1 MAYFDLDK
9 LEDQIKTDEGFKAKP
24 YHDSVGVLTIGYG
37 TNLDQGI
44 TEDQA
49 SSLLMLELDSVI
61 TELQKALPWVTDLSD
76 VRQRVLY
83 NMAYNLGVPSLLK
96 FTDTLAMIK
105 QGDYTG
111 ASIYMLRSK
120 WAGQVGDRA
129 KRLSVAMKD
138 G

>member
-1 MAYFDLDK
+1 
-9 LEDQIKTDEGFKAKP
+9 
-24 YHDSVGVLTIGYG
+24 
-37 TNLDQGI
+37 
-44 TEDQA
+44 
-49 SSLLMLELDSVI
+49 MLELDSVI